1 LFLVGCPGERRSA
14 LSQEMRDSAG
24 LNATWLIACQPRT
37 ATSMASAVP
46 WVFPMR
52 SYSGDALGI
61 LTRIRRIS
69 LHRATGGLGLSGLHR
84 CHPMLQEEGEARSA
98 EIDVAEDD
106 TAPVPT
112 STPVAQEETGEA
124 ATRMLAEAVAN
135 PLFYLVGG
143 LVAIKLVASLGEQVR
158 KIEFGATGDD
168 QGRLAM
174 LRLQSRL

>member
-1 LFLVGCPGERRSA
+1 
-14 LSQEMRDSAG
+14 
-24 LNATWLIACQPRT
+24 
-37 ATSMASAVP
+37 
-46 WVFPMR
+46 
-52 SYSGDALGI
+52 
-61 LTRIRRIS
+61 
-69 LHRATGGLGLSGLHR
+69 
-84 CHPMLQEEGEARSA
+84 MLQEEGEARSA

-106 TAPVPT
+106 AAPVPT
-112 STPVAQEETGEA
+112 SPPVAEEETGEA

-158 KIEFGATGDD
+158 KIRFGATGDD